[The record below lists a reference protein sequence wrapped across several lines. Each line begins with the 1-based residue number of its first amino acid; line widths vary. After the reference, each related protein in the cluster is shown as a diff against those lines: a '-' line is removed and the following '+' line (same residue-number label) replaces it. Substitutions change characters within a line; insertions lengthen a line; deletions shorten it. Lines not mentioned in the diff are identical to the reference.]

1 LVGRYNKTLVRIR
14 GEEMKKALLQTVGV
28 FIIALPILTGVLLLI
43 NLLDPLLQSRYA
55 QWFTGNYLLDPLVGA
70 LAGSISFGIPI
81 TSYIAG
87 GELLAK
93 GVSLLAVTAFIMA
106 WTTVGLV
113 MLPLEASFLG
123 KKFALA
129 RNGLNFLFALLIAVL
144 TDLTLRLLS

>member
-1 LVGRYNKTLVRIR
+1 
-14 GEEMKKALLQTVGV
+14 MKKALLQTVGV
-28 FIIALPILTGVLLLI
+28 FKIALPILTGVLLLI

-55 QWFTGNYLLDPLVGA
+55 QWFTGNYLLDPLIGA

-129 RNGLNFLFALLIAVL
+129 RNGLNFVFAILIAVL
-144 TDLTLRLLS
+144 TDLTLRLFQ

>member
-1 LVGRYNKTLVRIR
+1 MRKTFF
-14 GEEMKKALLQTVGV
+14 QTLAV
-28 FIIALPILTGVLLLI
+28 FKIALPILTGVLLLI
-43 NLLDPLLQSRYA
+43 NLLDALLQGRYR
-55 QWFTGNYLLDPLVGA
+55 QWFTGGYLHDTLIGA

-93 GVSLLAVTAFIMA
+93 GVSLLAVTAFIMS

-129 RNGLNFLFALLIAVL
+129 RNGLNFCFAILLAICAVL
-144 TDLTLRLLS
+144 LLQVLG

>member
-1 LVGRYNKTLVRIR
+1 
-14 GEEMKKALLQTVGV
+14 MKKAFLQTLGV
-28 FIIALPILTGVLLLI
+28 FKIALPILTGVLLLI
-43 NLLDPLLQSRYA
+43 NLLDPILQSRYQ
-55 QWFTGNYLLDPLVGA
+55 QWFTGNYLLDPLIGA

-106 WTTVGLV
+106 WTTVGIV

-129 RNGLNFLFALLIAVL
+129 RNGLNFVFAILIAVL
-144 TDLTLRLLS
+144 TDLTLRLFQ